1 MVLSTDVYVEHPD
14 MALVPT
20 IRACPEATIRVVS
33 DAGTDPKRDVNYF
46 RIESSDFESIEA
58 ALADD
63 HTVADFSVIVEKTD
77 RRIYGIEYSR
87 DAVLITPSVL
97 DIGGLTMA
105 SCSNSNGW
113 LLELQLADHDA
124 LYALSEYASERGI
137 QLEVLKLDHTEK
149 DYDRRD
155 YGLTERQN
163 EALLAAYVN
172 GYYDDPRKTSLE
184 GLTEY
189 LGISPTATSGRLR
202 RASAQLI
209 EAVLVDDRDS

>member
-20 IRACPEATIRVVS
+20 IRSCPEATVRVVS
-33 DAGTDPKRDVNYF
+33 DAGTDPQRDVNYF
-46 RIESSDFESIEA
+46 RIEAPDFGSVEA

-63 HTVADFSVIVEKTD
+63 HTVAGFSAIVEKED
-77 RRIYGIEYSR
+77 RRIYGIEYSH
-87 DAVLITPSVL
+87 DAVLITPSIT

-105 SCSNSNGW
+105 SRSDSGGW
-113 LLELQLADHDA
+113 LLELQLADHDS
-124 LYALSEYASERGI
+124 LYALSEYATERGI
-137 QLEVLKLDHTEK
+137 QLEVLKLEHTEK
-149 DYDRRD
+149 NYDRRD

-189 LGISPTATSGRLR
+189 LEISPTAASGRLR

-209 EAVLVDDRDS
+209 EAVFVDERD